1 MNMKTIK
8 YSDDEEILVVK
19 KDEAVLTLNKEE
31 LAMLIVLVLDEET
44 QLDSYLDANSATGD
58 DERWVELGKLRMLA
72 AKLKRQLP

>member
-58 DERWVELGKLRMLA
+58 DEMWVELGKLRMLA

>member
-19 KDEAVLTLNKEE
+19 KDEAVLTLNEEE
-31 LAMLIVLVLDEET
+31 LTMLIDLLLDEET
-44 QLDSYLDANSATGD
+44 QLDCYLDANSTTGD
-58 DERWVELGKLRMLA
+58 DEMWVRLGKLRMLA

>member
-19 KDEAVLTLNKEE
+19 KDEAVLTLNEEE
-31 LAMLIVLVLDEET
+31 LTMLIDLLLDEET

-58 DERWVELGKLRMLA
+58 DEMWVRLGKLRMLA

>member
-19 KDEAVLTLNKEE
+19 KDEAVLTLNEEE
-31 LAMLIVLVLDEET
+31 LTMLIDLLLDEET

-58 DERWVELGKLRMLA
+58 DEMWVELGKLRMLA

>member
-19 KDEAVLTLNKEE
+19 KDEAVLTLNEEE
-31 LAMLIVLVLDEET
+31 LTMLIDLLLDEET
-44 QLDSYLDANSATGD
+44 QLDSYLDANSSTGD
-58 DERWVELGKLRMLA
+58 DEMWVRLGKLRMLA

>member
-19 KDEAVLTLNKEE
+19 KDEAVVTLNKEE

-44 QLDSYLDANSATGD
+44 QLDSHLDANSATGD
-58 DERWVELGKLRMLA
+58 DEMWVELGKLRMLA

>member
-19 KDEAVLTLNKEE
+19 KDEAVVTLNKEE
-31 LAMLIVLVLDEET
+31 LAMLIVLVRDEET

-58 DERWVELGKLRMLA
+58 DEMWVELGKLRMLA

>member
-19 KDEAVLTLNKEE
+19 KDEAVLTLNEEE

-58 DERWVELGKLRMLA
+58 DEMWVELGKLRMLA

>member
-19 KDEAVLTLNKEE
+19 KDEAVLTLNEEE
-31 LAMLIVLVLDEET
+31 LTMLIDLLLDEET

-58 DERWVELGKLRMLA
+58 EEMWVRLGKLRMLA

>member
-8 YSDDEEILVVK
+8 FSDDEEILVVK
-19 KDEAVLTLNKEE
+19 KDEAVVTLNKEE
-31 LAMLIVLVLDEET
+31 LAMLIVLVRDEET

-58 DERWVELGKLRMLA
+58 DEMWVELGKLRMLA